1 MWQQRHAFLNAFDIL
16 ISPIFRVATLPA
28 LAWNSGR
35 WRRRATLFCLWW
47 RLTLDEI
54 KIGVHKYITTI
65 FKPSA
70 LLSIFPIWCRWWKL
84 RLSTSKKISKAGFE
98 VILTRHHQEDKF
110 QKNGVRGGLE
120 NGFSDNENPGSFS
133 ICIFFRQFISAKIYF
148 NELAALEHYNA
159 DMLVL
164 NRLRCS
170 ALNDLAWFICGSTI
184 PAIGVL

>member
-1 MWQQRHAFLNAFDIL
+1 MWQQRHAFLNAFDIQ

-70 LLSIFPIWCRWWKL
+70 LLSIFPIWSRWWKL
-84 RLSTSKKISKAGFE
+84 RLSTSKKIKLVSRLFLQGATKRINFKKMGSVEDWKMASQTMK
-98 VILTRHHQEDKF
+98 ILDHLAYTYFFDNLF
-110 QKNGVRGGLE
+110 QWK
-120 NGFSDNENPGSFS
+120 
-133 ICIFFRQFISAKIYF
+133 FIS
-148 NELAALEHYNA
+148 
-159 DMLVL
+159 M
-164 NRLRCS
+164 S
-170 ALNDLAWFICGSTI
+170 
-184 PAIGVL
+184 